1 MGSSRGMGSEPTQEQ
16 TGFRLISRRALI
28 AVTAAVWL
36 AFGLLLAVYLFFDRA
51 KEIRYAEENARD
63 YAQLLA
69 QHAGRTIQSVD
80 SSLRLVIAQ
89 YDKLRAEGRTD
100 GASLNQLLV
109 QAKQDQPSVRSM
121 TIFDSRGLLIGDSE
135 SPTPRQ
141 LAIAD
146 RDHFRVA
153 RDKPNAGLDISVPL
167 RARVDGRWTI
177 YLARGLRDIDG
188 NFIGVAVASVQPEYF
203 ANFYGSFEQI
213 EGLARIALV
222 RGDGVILAAYPQ
234 AENEIGSRFQ
244 RLFPDS
250 ILFDSK
256 VTPND
261 LCVIVELDRN
271 ALLTDWRGRVVLL
284 AAVALLSG
292 LLLLVLARQV
302 ARRINEADA
311 AHRAMAQAEQRFRDG
326 LSAMDDGFAIFDADD
341 RLILCNA
348 RYRDC
353 FPSAAQLLEPGVDY
367 QVIMRAVSSTDLD
380 LQGEDIASWRRRRID
395 YRENPGRGA
404 FTFRRRD
411 GRLLAITDR
420 PTSDGGRV
428 SVVSDITEREDRA
441 AALTRSNVLL
451 QAVFDG
457 VIQGIWAFDE
467 DRKLVAWN
475 RQVEVLLE
483 LPEGFLRRGMDLGE
497 VQRFGAARGDY
508 GPGDPAEHLARR
520 RRETATHALH
530 NIERVSPSGR
540 IVLARGGPMLNGG
553 FVSTFTDISEQRE
566 REAALESAHALLR
579 AVFDSVTQGIWAFDR
594 NGRLVAWN
602 ETMGKVL
609 DAPPGLLCEG
619 RSFREI
625 QMVAAR
631 RGDFGPGDPDD
642 LVDNRGSLERARQ
655 PHLIENE
662 LADGRTIQIRGGP
675 MPGGGFVSAVTDIT
689 EQKRHEREVEAQTV
703 RFKAIFDNVL
713 DAIITINESGGI
725 ESFNPAAERLF
736 GYRAEDV
743 LRRNVKLLVAE
754 PHSSAHDGYLRRYLQ
769 TGERHVIGR
778 TREMTARR
786 ADGSQIDVDLSVNE
800 YNLGGQRLFVGILR
814 DISERKEVER
824 MKREFVSVVSHELR
838 TPLTAIAGA
847 LDLLGTGVMAKQ
859 PGQTERLVEIARNNS
874 HRLIRLVNDILDI
887 EKIEAGTVALTLEP
901 ILVEELIDGAVEAN
915 RAFAAG
921 FRVELE
927 IGAIADAQVR
937 GDFDRLIQVLTNLIS
952 NACKHSPSEG
962 TVTVAVERRG
972 DQLHFSIKDQGP
984 GVPEEFRSRIFERF
998 AQADSSDRRRKGGTG
1013 LGLSIA
1019 KSIVERHG
1027 GRIGYDSTL
1036 GAGAVFWF
1044 DLPVWGGAMRPVAP
1058 KRAAA
1063 VTRRGTILHIEDD
1076 PEIVELLRQS
1086 LAGIAELIAASSL
1099 AEARLALAEERFDAV
1114 VLDIGLTDGHARELL
1129 PVFDRLSPAPALYVF
1144 SGQQLDA
1151 EIAGRADLVLVKA
1164 QEGLVELVELITD
1177 LLARERPE

>member
-1 MGSSRGMGSEPTQEQ
+1 MASEPGIVPGSGSDQA
-16 TGFRLISRRALI
+16 GLGLISRRALI
-28 AVTAAVWL
+28 GITTAVWL
-36 AFGLLLAVYLFFDRA
+36 VFVMLLAGFLVLDRA
-51 KEIRYAEENARD
+51 KELRYAEENARD
-63 YAQLLA
+63 YSELLA
-69 QHAGRTIQSVD
+69 QHAGRTLQSVD
-80 SSLRLVIAQ
+80 YSLRLVISQ
-89 YDKLRAEGRTD
+89 YDKLKAEGRTD
-100 GASLNQLLV
+100 GASLHQLLV
-109 QAKQDQPSVRSM
+109 QGMQDQPAVRSM
-121 TIFDSRGLLIGDSE
+121 TIFDARGLLIGDSE
-135 SPTPRQ
+135 AAVPRQ

-153 RDKPNAGLDISVPL
+153 RDNPKAGLDISVPL

-177 YLARGLRDIDG
+177 YLARGLRDLDG
-188 NFIGVAVASVQPEYF
+188 NFIGLAVAAVQPEYF
-203 ANFYGSFEQI
+203 ANFYSSFEQI

-222 RGDGVILAAYPQ
+222 RGDNVILAAFPQ
-234 AENEIGSRFQ
+234 VESEIGAKFH

-250 ILFDSK
+250 ILVDTK

-261 LCVIVELDRN
+261 LCVLVEIDRD
-271 ALLTDWRGRVVLL
+271 ALLNDWRSRGLL
-284 AAVALLSG
+284 LVAVALLSG
-292 LLLLVLARQV
+292 LLLLLLARQV
-302 ARRINEADA
+302 ARRISAADQ
-311 AHRAMAQAEQRFRDG
+311 AHQALAQAEQRFRDG
-326 LSAMDDGFAIFDADD
+326 LSAMDDGFAIFDAQD

-348 RYRDC
+348 RYREC
-353 FPSAAQLLEPGVDY
+353 FSAAAPLLEPGVDY
-367 QVIMRAVSSTDLD
+367 QAIMRAVSSSDLD
-380 LQGEDIASWRRRRID
+380 LQGEDISSWRRRRID
-395 YRENPGRGA
+395 YRQNPGRGA

-428 SVVSDITEREDRA
+428 SVISDITEREDRA

-467 DRKLVAWN
+467 ERRLVAWN

-483 LPEGFLRRGMDLGE
+483 LPDGFLRRGMDLAE

-508 GPGDPAEHLARR
+508 GPGDPAEHLAKR
-520 RRETATHALH
+520 RRETAAHVTH
-530 NIERVSPSGR
+530 NVERVSPSGR
-540 IVLARGGPMLNGG
+540 VVLARGGPMLNGG
-553 FVSTFTDISEQRE
+553 FVSTFTDISEQRN

-579 AVFDSVTQGIWAFDR
+579 AVFDSVTQGIWAFDSA
-594 NGRLVAWN
+594 GRLVAWN

-609 DAPPGLLCEG
+609 NAPPGLLREG
-619 RSFREI
+619 VSFREI
-625 QMVAAR
+625 QLVAAR
-631 RGDFGPGDPDD
+631 RGDYGPGDPEK
-642 LVDNRGSLERARQ
+642 LVEIRGSIDRASR

-675 MPGGGFVSAVTDIT
+675 MPGGGFVSAITDIT
-689 EQKRHEREVEAQTV
+689 EQKRHEREIEQQTV

-754 PHSSAHDGYLRRYLQ
+754 PHSSAHDGYLRHYQQ
-769 TGERHVIGR
+769 TGERRVIGR

-786 ADGSQIDVDLSVNE
+786 ADGSLVDVDLSVNE
-800 YNLGGQRLFVGILR
+800 YDLGGQRLFVGILR

-824 MKREFVSVVSHELR
+824 LKREFVSVVSHELR

-847 LDLLGTGVMAKQ
+847 LDLLGSGAMAKQ

-901 ILVEELIDGAVEAN
+901 IAVVELIEGAVEAN

-921 FRVELE
+921 FKCELE
-927 IGAIADAQVR
+927 IGDVPELDVR

-952 NACKHSPSEG
+952 NAAKHSPPAG
-962 TVTVAVERRG
+962 TVTVSAERRG
-972 DQLHFSIKDQGP
+972 DRLRFCVADQGP

-998 AQADSSDRRRKGGTG
+998 AQADSSDSRRKGGTG

-1027 GRIGYDSTL
+1027 GSIGYDSTI
-1036 GAGAVFWF
+1036 GEGAVFWF
-1044 DLPVWGGAMRPVAP
+1044 ELPIWGGAMRPVAP
-1058 KRAAA
+1058 ERVAEILRPGL
-1063 VTRRGTILHIEDD
+1063 VLHIEDD

-1086 LAGIAELIAASSL
+1086 LAGIAELVAASSL

-1129 PVFDRLSPAPALYVF
+1129 PALDRLQPAPALYVF

>member
-1 MGSSRGMGSEPTQEQ
+1 MVSEPATDQ
-16 TGFRLISRRALI
+16 TGLRLNSRRALI
-28 AVTAAVWL
+28 VITAAVWL
-36 AFGLLLAVYLFFDRA
+36 VLVLLLGGYLFLDRA
-51 KEIRYAEENARD
+51 KELRYAEENARD
-63 YAQLLA
+63 YGQLLA

-80 SSLRLVIAQ
+80 SALRLAIAQ
-89 YDKLRAEGRTD
+89 YDKLRAEGRAD
-100 GASLNQLLV
+100 GGSLHLLLA
-109 QAKQDQPSVRSM
+109 QAMQDQPAVRGM
-121 TIFDSRGLLIGDSE
+121 TIFDSRGLMIGDSDG
-135 SPTPRQ
+135 PTPRQ

-146 RDHFRVA
+146 RDHFRNA
-153 RDKPNAGLDISVPL
+153 RDNPNATLDISVPL
-167 RARVDGRWTI
+167 RARLDGRWTI

-188 NFIGVAVASVQPEYF
+188 NFIGIAVASVDPNYF
-203 ANFYGSFEQI
+203 STFYGSFEQI
-213 EGLARIALV
+213 EGLARIALT
-222 RGDGVILAAYPQ
+222 RGDNVILAAYPQ
-234 AENEIGSRFQ
+234 AENEIGSTFH
-244 RLFPDS
+244 RLYPDS
-250 ILFDSK
+250 LLVDAK

-261 LCVIVELDRN
+261 LSVLVELNRD
-271 ALLTDWRGRVVLL
+271 ALLGDWRGRALVL

-292 LLLLVLARQV
+292 LLLLLLARQV
-302 ARRINEADA
+302 ARRVSEADA
-311 AHRAMAQAEQRFRDG
+311 AHQAMALAEQRFRDG
-326 LSAMDDGFAIFDADD
+326 LSAMDDGFAIFDQED

-348 RYRDC
+348 RYGDC
-353 FPSAAQLLEPGVDY
+353 FPSAAPLLEPGVDY
-367 QVIMRAVSSTDLD
+367 QAIMRAVSSADLD
-380 LQGEDIASWRRRRID
+380 LQGEDISSWRRRRID
-395 YRENPGRGA
+395 YRHNPGRGA

-428 SVVSDITEREDRA
+428 SVIADITEREDRA

-467 DRKLVAWN
+467 DRRLVAWN

-483 LPEGFLRRGMDLGE
+483 LPDGFLRRGMDLGE

-520 RRETATHALH
+520 RRETASHSIH
-530 NIERVSPSGR
+530 NVERVSPSGR
-540 IVLARGGPMLNGG
+540 VVLARGGPMLNGG
-553 FVSTFTDISEQRE
+553 FVSTFTDISDQRE
-566 REAALESAHALLR
+566 REAALETTHALLR

-594 NGRLVAWN
+594 EGRLVAWN
-602 ETMGKVL
+602 EAMARVL
-609 DAPPGLLCEG
+609 NAPPGLLREG
-619 RSFREI
+619 ASFREI
-625 QMVAAR
+625 QLVAAG
-631 RGDFGPGDPDD
+631 RGDFGPGDPDT
-642 LVDNRGSLERARQ
+642 LVDTRGSLERARQ

-662 LADGRTIQIRGGP
+662 LADGRIIQIRGGP
-675 MPGGGFVSAVTDIT
+675 MPDGGFVSAITDIT
-689 EQKRHEREVEAQTV
+689 EQKSHEREIEEQTV

-754 PHSSAHDGYLRRYLQ
+754 PHSSAHDGYLRHYMQ

-786 ADGSQIDVDLSVNE
+786 ADGSPIDVDLSVNE
-800 YNLGGQRLFVGILR
+800 YILNGQRLFVGILR
-814 DISERKEVER
+814 DISERKEIER
-824 MKREFVSVVSHELR
+824 LKREFVSVVSHELR

-847 LDLLGTGVMAKQ
+847 LDLLGSGAMAKQ
-859 PGQTERLVEIARNNS
+859 PGQTERLIEIARNNS

-901 ILVEELIDGAVEAN
+901 IAVVELIEGAVEAN

-921 FRVELE
+921 FKVELE
-927 IGAIADAQVR
+927 IRDVAEADVR

-952 NACKHSPSEG
+952 NACKHSPPEG
-962 TVTVAVERRG
+962 TVTVEVVRRG
-972 DQLHFSIKDQGP
+972 DRLHFSVKDQGP
-984 GVPEEFRSRIFERF
+984 GVPEEFRGRIFERF
-998 AQADSSDRRRKGGTG
+998 AQADSSDSRRKGGTG

-1027 GRIGYDSTL
+1027 GQIGYDSTI
-1036 GAGAVFWF
+1036 GHGAVFWF
-1044 DLPVWGGAMRPVAP
+1044 DLPVWGGAMRPVTP
-1058 KRAAA
+1058 RRAGLPETPGR
-1063 VTRRGTILHIEDD
+1063 VLHIEDD

-1086 LAGIAELIAASSL
+1086 LAGIADLVAAASL
-1099 AEARLALAEERFDAV
+1099 TEARAALAAQRFDAV
-1114 VLDIGLTDGHARELL
+1114 VLDIGLVDGHARDLL
-1129 PVFDRLSPAPALYVF
+1129 PALDRLSPAPALYVF

-1164 QEGLVELVELITD
+1164 QEGLVELVELIAD
-1177 LLARERPE
+1177 LLAREKS